1 VRSIRRAAGL
11 NGDGGEGDGGEY
23 SAALSQSTGRP
34 VAVAFASRRCC
45 RPPLHSPEE
54 AFPTD
59 GDESGILDLGSLDT
73 ESVIRSLATM
83 ALMDLKLNSVS
94 EGPEHA

>member
-23 SAALSQSTGRP
+23 PAALSQSTGRP
-34 VAVAFASRRCC
+34 VAFASRRCC